1 MVGLMN
7 MERDSCEMT
16 QEELWQEE
24 VYDKLQRHE
33 YIVDGGNVFDY
44 ESGEFICSL
53 RLIKPE

>member
-33 YIVDGGNVFDY
+33 YIVHDGNVFDF
-44 ESGEFICSL
+44 ETGELVCSL
-53 RLIKPE
+53 RLIKP